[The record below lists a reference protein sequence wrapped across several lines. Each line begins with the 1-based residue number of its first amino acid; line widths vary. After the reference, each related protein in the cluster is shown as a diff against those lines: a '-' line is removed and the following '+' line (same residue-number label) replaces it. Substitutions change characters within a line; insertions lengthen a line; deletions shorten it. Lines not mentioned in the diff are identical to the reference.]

1 MFRTTDQRP
10 EPVASERRGF
20 LKRVL
25 TLATGGI
32 ALGAL
37 APKEAEASVEPYL
50 GEIMLFAGDYVPRGW
65 AACNGQLLPI
75 AQNQA
80 LFSILLTRYGG
91 NGQTTFALPD
101 FRGRAP
107 IHAGQGPGL
116 TNRIV
121 GESGGVEAHALT
133 VAEMPAHAHGAF
145 ARSLNGTSASPA
157 GHVPAR
163 DPSGTPLY
171 GPDPDVLLSPNA
183 IAPSGGDQPHENM
196 PPFLTIT
203 FLIALQGVFPQQS

>member
-1 MFRTTDQRP
+1 MSRTTDQRP
-10 EPVASERRGF
+10 ESLASERRGF

-37 APKEAEASVEPYL
+37 APKEAEA
-50 GEIMLFAGDYVPRGW
+50 LFSL
-65 AACNGQLLPI
+65 LLP
-75 AQNQA
+75 
-80 LFSILLTRYGG
+80 RYGG

-121 GESGGVEAHALT
+121 GEAGGVEAHALT

-163 DPSGTPLY
+163 DPSGTPHY
-171 GPDPDVLLSPNA
+171 GPDADVLLSANA
-183 IAPSGGDQPHENM
+183 IAPAGGDQPHENM
-196 PPFLTIT
+196 PPFLTVI
-203 FLIALQGVFPQQS
+203 FLISLQGIFPPQS